1 MSQIVLIIDPD
12 PATFE
17 VLKTPLEHAGFLTL
31 QANEGSEGLGLIE
44 TEKPAIIILEIDTQ
58 NYLAFDFCRKLRFH
72 YGNWTPLILISQ
84 TDKELDLVLG
94 LELGADDYVRKPI
107 RARELIARM
116 KSIVRRE
123 KIGHSSMLNNINNEL
138 LSDSGIISIGE
149 LVIDPNRFSVY
160 VKKKSVSL
168 TKIEFQILYY
178 LCSNIGRPISREEL
192 LSIVRDD
199 ENYNDARIIDIY
211 ISKLREKIEADRRN
225 PTYIKTVRNI
235 GYLFPEIKI
244 PCIASLQSL

>member
-1 MSQIVLIIDPD
+1 MMSQKVLIIDPD
-12 PATFE
+12 PATFGA
-17 VLKTPLEHAGFLTL
+17 LKTPLEQAGFQPL
-31 QANEGSEGLGLIE
+31 QADDGSEGLGLIE

-72 YGNWTPLILISQ
+72 HGNWTPLILISQ

-107 RARELIARM
+107 RAKELIARM

-123 KIGHSSMLNNINNEL
+123 KIGQSSMLNKEQ

-160 VKKKSVSL
+160 VKKKSVDL
-168 TKIEFQILYY
+168 TKVEFQILYHFCCN
-178 LCSNIGRPISREEL
+178 LGRPISRDEL

-199 ENYNDARIIDIY
+199 EKYHDVRIIDIY

-225 PTYIKTVRNI
+225 PSYIKTVRNI
-235 GYLFPEIKI
+235 GYLFQEIKI
-244 PCIASLQSL
+244 PV

>member
-1 MSQIVLIIDPD
+1 MSQKVLIIDPD
-12 PATFE
+12 PATFGA
-17 VLKTPLEHAGFLTL
+17 LKTPLEHEGFQPL
-31 QANEGSEGLGLIE
+31 QADDSSEGLGLIE

-107 RARELIARM
+107 RAKELIARM

-123 KIGHSSMLNNINNEL
+123 KIGHSSMLNNEQ

-160 VKKKSVSL
+160 VKKKSVDL
-168 TKIEFQILYY
+168 TKVEFQILYY
-178 LCSNIGRPISREEL
+178 FCCNLGRPISRDEL

-199 ENYNDARIIDIY
+199 EKYHDVRIIDIY
-211 ISKLREKIEADRRN
+211 ISKLREKIEMDRRN
-225 PTYIKTVRNI
+225 PSYIKTVRNI
-235 GYLFPEIKI
+235 GYVFPEIKI
-244 PCIASLQSL
+244 PV